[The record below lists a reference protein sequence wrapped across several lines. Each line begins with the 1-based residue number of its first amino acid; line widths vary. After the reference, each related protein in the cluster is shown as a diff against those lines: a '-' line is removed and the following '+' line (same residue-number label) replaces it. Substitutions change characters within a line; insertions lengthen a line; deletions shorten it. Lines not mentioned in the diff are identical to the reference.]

1 MKEAEAEALTSI
13 CWFALAWDGLHLEEL
28 GVSHQS
34 LGRLSG
40 AVLATFLRYAL
51 AKESTGMPNR
61 RMNIVCFAK
70 GRHEERT
77 SIEEELLVCLGL
89 GRIAP

>member
-13 CWFALAWDGLHLEEL
+13 CCFALAWDGLHLEEL

-40 AVLATFLRYAL
+40 AVLATFLRHVFGEGKHRNAQQENEHSVL
-51 AKESTGMPNR
+51 RKGTTR
-61 RMNIVCFAK
+61 RTDQ
-70 GRHEERT
+70 H
-77 SIEEELLVCLGL
+77 
-89 GRIAP
+89 

>member
-34 LGRLSG
+34 HGRFSRAVSATLLRH
-40 AVLATFLRYAL
+40 VLAQ
-51 AKESTGMPNR
+51 ESTEVSNR
-61 RMNIVCFAK
+61 RTGMVCSAK
-70 GRHEERT
+70 GAACRKLKLKR
-77 SIEEELLVCLGL
+77 
-89 GRIAP
+89 

>member
-1 MKEAEAEALTSI
+1 MKEAEAEALTRS
-13 CWFALAWDGLHLEEL
+13 CCFALAWDGLHLEEL

-40 AVLATFLRYAL
+40 AVLATLLRHVL

-61 RMNIVCFAK
+61 RIDIVCSAN
-70 GRHEERT
+70 G
-77 SIEEELLVCLGL
+77 
-89 GRIAP
+89 AA